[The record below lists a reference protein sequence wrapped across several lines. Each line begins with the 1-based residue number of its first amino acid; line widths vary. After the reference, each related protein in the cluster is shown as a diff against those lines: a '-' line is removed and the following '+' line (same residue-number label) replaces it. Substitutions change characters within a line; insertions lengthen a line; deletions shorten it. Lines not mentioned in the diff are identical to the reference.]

1 MKPNN
6 LVEMLHRSV
15 EQFPDKDVFMWKENG
30 VYQHMTYRDFWEKI
44 FHAASGFSEL
54 GIGEDDKV
62 AIISDSNPMWGI
74 TDFAL
79 ASIGAVSV
87 PVYPTL
93 PADQAA
99 FTLKNGDVQIAV
111 VENKEQYEKVLDG
124 DADLERIITMY
135 PDDQQQLEGSNM
147 SFADLEDIGQKNPL
161 NNWEDNWRN
170 IDRDQLVTI
179 IHTSGTTGRP
189 KGVMLTH
196 GNFLSNVEA
205 VQFWVVELL
214 PEDISLS
221 YLPLSHV
228 FERTA
233 GHFVPLSVGVTI
245 AYAESINTIPENLL
259 EVKPTILT
267 SVPRLFEKV
276 YTMVWDEI
284 NAGSSV
290 KKKVFNWALS
300 IGEERYDEYQKAQMD
315 QLIKQIAMP
324 SSFMRKWKLADRL
337 VFSQVKEKLGGK
349 LRGMVSGGGTLSS
362 ELARFFWALDLPI
375 LEGYGLTE
383 TAPIVSTNPIVR
395 AKAGTVGKILP
406 NVDVKIADDGEVL
419 VKGPNIMKGYYK
431 DPDKT
436 AEEFVDGWYKTGDIG
451 TLDEDGYLKIID
463 RKKRIIVLSTGKN
476 VAPQPIENAMDES
489 DFIGNSI
496 VFGEKQKYII
506 CLVNP
511 DFENLQIWADRKN
524 IKSSSTEDLCKNEQV
539 INLIEK
545 EVHERTKDFAKFEQ
559 PKKVVIIGKEWTV
572 DDGELTP
579 KLSLRLNVIEERY
592 SNIIEETYGEDFL
605 GDNNKTVAAQ
615 NN

>member
-524 IKSSSTEDLCKNEQV
+524 IKSSSTEDLCKNQQV

>member
-1 MKPNN
+1 
-6 LVEMLHRSV
+6 MLHRSV
-15 EQFPDKDVFMWKENG
+15 ERFPDKDVFMWKENG
-30 VYQHMTYRDFWEKI
+30 VYQHMTYREFWEKI

-111 VENKEQYEKVLDG
+111 VENKEQYEKVLEG

-135 PDDQQQLEGSNM
+135 PDDQQHLEGSDM
-147 SFADLEDIGQKNPL
+147 SFADLEDIGQKNPI
-161 NNWEDNWRN
+161 NNWEDNWRH

-205 VQFWVVELL
+205 VQFWVVELM
-214 PEDISLS
+214 PEDTSLS

-245 AYAESINTIPENLL
+245 AYAESIDTIPDNLL

-276 YTMVWDEI
+276 YAMVWDEI
-284 NAGSSV
+284 NAGSGI

-300 IGEERYDEYQKAQMD
+300 IGEERYDEYQKTRMD

-337 VFSQVKEKLGGK
+337 VFSQVKEKLGGR

-431 DPDKT
+431 NPEKT

-511 DFENLQIWADRKN
+511 DFENLQMWADRKN
-524 IKSSSTEDLCKNEQV
+524 IKSFSTEELCKNDQV

-545 EVHERTKDFAKFEQ
+545 EVQERTKDFAKFEQ
-559 PKKVVIIGKEWTV
+559 PKKVAIIGKEWTV

-592 SNIIEETYGEDFL
+592 SDVIEEAYGEDFL
-605 GDNNKTVAAQ
+605 GDSNKTVAAQ

>member
-1 MKPNN
+1 
-6 LVEMLHRSV
+6 MLHRSV

-147 SFADLEDIGQKNPL
+147 SFADLEDIGQKNPI

-451 TLDEDGYLKIID
+451 ALDEDGYLKIID

-579 KLSLRLNVIEERY
+579 KLSLRLNVKIGRAH
-592 SNIIEETYGEDFL
+592 
-605 GDNNKTVAAQ
+605 V
-615 NN
+615 

>member
-147 SFADLEDIGQKNPL
+147 SFADLEDIGQKNPI

-451 TLDEDGYLKIID
+451 ALDEDGYLKIID

>member
-1 MKPNN
+1 
-6 LVEMLHRSV
+6 MLHRSV

>member
-1 MKPNN
+1 
-6 LVEMLHRSV
+6 MLHRSV

-111 VENKEQYEKVLDG
+111 VENKEQYEKVLEG

-135 PDDQQQLEGSNM
+135 PDDQQHLEGSDM
-147 SFADLEDIGQKNPL
+147 SFADLEDIGQKNPI
-161 NNWEDNWRN
+161 NNWEDNWRH

-205 VQFWVVELL
+205 VQFWVVELM
-214 PEDISLS
+214 PEDTSLS

-245 AYAESINTIPENLL
+245 AYAESIDTIPDNLL

-276 YTMVWDEI
+276 YAMVWDEI
-284 NAGSSV
+284 NAGSGI

-300 IGEERYDEYQKAQMD
+300 IGEERYDEYQKTRMD

-337 VFSQVKEKLGGK
+337 VFSQVKEKLGGR

-431 DPDKT
+431 NPEKT

-451 TLDEDGYLKIID
+451 ALDEDGYLKIID

-592 SNIIEETYGEDFL
+592 SNI
-605 GDNNKTVAAQ
+605 
-615 NN
+615 

>member
-1 MKPNN
+1 
-6 LVEMLHRSV
+6 MLHRSV

-451 TLDEDGYLKIID
+451 ALDEDGYLKIID

>member
-1 MKPNN
+1 
-6 LVEMLHRSV
+6 MLHRSV

-524 IKSSSTEDLCKNEQV
+524 IKSSSTEDLCKNQQV

>member
-524 IKSSSTEDLCKNEQV
+524 IKSSSTEELCKNEQV

>member
-337 VFSQVKEKLGGK
+337 VFSQVKEKLGGR

>member
-1 MKPNN
+1 
-6 LVEMLHRSV
+6 MLHRSV

-111 VENKEQYEKVLDG
+111 VENKEQYEKVLEG
-124 DADLERIITMY
+124 DADLEKIITMY

-451 TLDEDGYLKIID
+451 ALDEDGYLKIID

>member
-451 TLDEDGYLKIID
+451 ALDEDGYLKIID